1 MSLDDDMRQL
11 SLKIARLVGVVNIQR
26 EAISIWLKQ
35 PPDPIQTDI
44 ALLNARQKLIDLGLD
59 KTWDEAHLAAYH
71 DGIEKTLRLLWQAI
85 LKAQTKI
92 EQESPHCSASSAATV
107 SAAKAMTDTPACRRH
122 LQQARAAR
130 R

>member
-44 ALLNARQKLIDLGLD
+44 ALLNARQKLIDL
-59 KTWDEAHLAAYH
+59 
-71 DGIEKTLRLLWQAI
+71 
-85 LKAQTKI
+85 
-92 EQESPHCSASSAATV
+92 V
-107 SAAKAMTDTPACRRH
+107 
-122 LQQARAAR
+122 
-130 R
+130 